1 MKELEL
7 FLGSAV
13 TSAVLAF
20 AFALVRA
27 RRKVEL
33 PAYWLGLISALP
45 WFPALISSWL
55 GPALRKEP
63 RMAIGDWVIATVF
76 ILAVT
81 GFWSLAC
88 SIPARMAGAAYER
101 LRDKRNRKRLPSSE

>member
-7 FLGSAV
+7 LLGSVITA
-13 TSAVLAF
+13 AVLSF

-27 RRKVEL
+27 RRKAEL
-33 PAYWLGLISALP
+33 PAYWLGFISVLL
-45 WFPALISSWL
+45 WFPILISSWL
-55 GPALRKEP
+55 GPVLRKEP
-63 RMAIGDWVIATVF
+63 EMPIGDWVIATVV
-76 ILAVT
+76 ILAVL

-101 LRDKRNRKRLPSSE
+101 LRYKRNRERLRS